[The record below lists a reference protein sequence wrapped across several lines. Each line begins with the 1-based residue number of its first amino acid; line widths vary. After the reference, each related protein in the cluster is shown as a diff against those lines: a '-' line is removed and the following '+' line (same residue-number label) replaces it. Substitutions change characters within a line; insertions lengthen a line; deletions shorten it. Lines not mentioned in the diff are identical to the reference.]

1 MWRWTSRSEEPATR
15 KSAGGP
21 RTPGSS
27 GAEGAG
33 GDFFVLHPAEGP
45 APRIDR
51 PPPARS
57 LARLALTVAL
67 ITALLVA
74 VAWLIGFIVKVQL
87 DRYFTSGS

>member
-1 MWRWTSRSEEPATR
+1 MWRWTSRSEEPGTR
-15 KSAGGP
+15 KLADGPSAQ
-21 RTPGSS
+21 GSS
-27 GAEGAG
+27 GAGEAG

-51 PPPARS
+51 PPPVRS

-67 ITALLVA
+67 TTALLVA

-87 DRYFTSGS
+87 DRYFTSGG